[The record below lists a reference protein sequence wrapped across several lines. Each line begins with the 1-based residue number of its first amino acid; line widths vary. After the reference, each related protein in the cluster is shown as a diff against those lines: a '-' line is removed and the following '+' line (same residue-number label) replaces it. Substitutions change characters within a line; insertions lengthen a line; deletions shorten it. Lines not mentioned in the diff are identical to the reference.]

1 MKSVI
6 LKYKYSKL
14 ARNEW
19 NKPKIKGRE
28 VSHNKSNE
36 VYFFPL
42 KPEAFS
48 LSHLSNLT
56 YSQKS
61 KQKRRHLIK
70 LKSEMSHG
78 PSGMVTMCQ
87 TRSKNKMKNKT
98 KIQTSSGV

>member
-1 MKSVI
+1 MSETNLKSKVD
-6 LKYKYSKL
+6 S
-14 ARNEW
+14 
-19 NKPKIKGRE
+19 
-28 VSHNKSNE
+28 SHNKVMKST
-36 VYFFPL
+36 FPL

-78 PSGMVTMCQ
+78 LPSGMVTMC
-87 TRSKNKMKNKT
+87 
-98 KIQTSSGV
+98 